1 MSATQRPPPMRVA
14 IAGRGWMAVRAA
26 RLLAALV
33 AANAV
38 DARIEVVRNRNDPG
52 EDTWLPSLAALAAA
66 RGWPMHDRAER
77 AGLGAEDVLLSLQ
90 HDRIVDCAALG
101 SAAAYNLHFAHL
113 PRYRGSL
120 TSALP
125 IRHGDAEVGVTLHVL
140 VPEVDAGPVIA
151 TRAFKIPPFCTAYD
165 LYRLY
170 HAYGFELLKEYLEPL
185 LRGDVVA
192 VPQDDKAATT
202 FYRGAID
209 FTDTDLT
216 DFDRSAAEVRDWV
229 RSLIFP
235 PAQYPTFRDR
245 KVSGC
250 YALTSSSI
258 NAKPPG
264 TVIHLEPDLAIVA
277 CRADLVCLEFVGA

>member
-1 MSATQRPPPMRVA
+1 MRVA

-38 DARIEVVRNRNDPG
+38 EARIEVVRNRNDPG
-52 EDTWLPSLAALAAA
+52 EDSWLPSLAALAAA

-90 HDRIVDCAALG
+90 HDRIVNCAALG
-101 SAAAYNLHFAHL
+101 GAAAYNLHFAHL

-125 IRHGDAEVGVTLHVL
+125 IRHGAAQVGVTLHVL
-140 VPEVDAGPVIA
+140 VAEVDAGPVIA
-151 TRAFKIPPFCTAYD
+151 AQAFEVPPFWTAYD

-170 HAYGFELLKEYLEPL
+170 HAYGFELLKENLEPL

-202 FYRGAID
+202 FYRSAID

-216 DFDRSAAEVRDWV
+216 DFDRGPAEVRDWL

-235 PAQYPTFRDR
+235 PAQYPTFHGHQVRA
-245 KVSGC
+245 C
-250 YALTSSSI
+250 YTLTCSSSK
-258 NAKPPG
+258 ADPPG
-264 TVIHLEPDLAIVA
+264 TVIHCEPELAIVA
-277 CRADLVCLEFVGA
+277 CRGGSVCLEFAHGPTTAWDTLT

>member
-1 MSATQRPPPMRVA
+1 MRVA

-26 RLLAALV
+26 RLLAALA
-33 AANAV
+33 AANAL

-52 EDTWLPSLAALAAA
+52 EDSWLPSLAALAAA
-66 RGWPMHDRAER
+66 RGWPTHDRAER

-90 HDRIVDCAALG
+90 HDRIVNCAALG
-101 SAAAYNLHFAHL
+101 GAAAYNLHFAHL

-125 IRHGDAEVGVTLHVL
+125 IRHGAAQVGVTLHVL
-140 VPEVDAGPVIA
+140 VAEVDAGPVIA
-151 TRAFKIPPFCTAYD
+151 TRAFELPPFCTAYD

-170 HAYGFELLKEYLEPL
+170 HAYGFELLKENLEPL
-185 LRGDVVA
+185 LRGDAVA
-192 VPQDDKAATT
+192 VPQDDNAATT
-202 FYRGAID
+202 FYRSGID

-216 DFDRSAAEVRDWV
+216 DFDASATEVRDWV

-235 PAQYPTFRDR
+235 PAQHPMFLGR
-245 KVSGC
+245 KVGAC
-250 YALTSSSI
+250 YALNCSSI

-264 TVIHLEPDLAIVA
+264 TVIHFEPDLAMVA
-277 CRADLVCLEFVGA
+277 CRADLVCLEFADA